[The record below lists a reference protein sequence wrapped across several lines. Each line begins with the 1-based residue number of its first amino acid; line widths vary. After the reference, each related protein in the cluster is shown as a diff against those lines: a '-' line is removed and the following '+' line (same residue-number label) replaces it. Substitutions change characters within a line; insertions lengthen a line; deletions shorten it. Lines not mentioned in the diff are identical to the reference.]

1 LISIKHLRRTFAKIA
16 AAPAKFALTQSGE
29 CRDAN
34 PCQKICPHPRAERT
48 RDGGRRLRLVRGRPR
63 RLELP
68 LLTSQGFLLIM
79 MIAGAVGFYVG
90 IDTPPLPFHPHEELS
105 AGGSGGGVDTAEF
118 LTAAGTFCATLT
130 AFVSVGLIVL
140 HADAHILWTYLIM
153 LGWIAGVGMQVV
165 SGAIARMRPDG
176 YGARP
181 ARGV

>member
-1 LISIKHLRRTFAKIA
+1 
-16 AAPAKFALTQSGE
+16 
-29 CRDAN
+29 
-34 PCQKICPHPRAERT
+34 
-48 RDGGRRLRLVRGRPR
+48 
-63 RLELP
+63 
-68 LLTSQGFLLIM
+68 M

-105 AGGSGGGVDTAEF
+105 AGGSGGGVDAAEF

-140 HADAHILWTYLIM
+140 HADPHILWTYLIM

-165 SGAIARMRPDG
+165 AGAIARMRPEG